1 MKIRQAKVSD
11 VHTIHSLIG
20 YYAEKKE
27 MLPRSINDLYENIQE
42 LFVVEDKNKVVG
54 CCALHVS
61 WEDLAEIKALAIA
74 QNYQH
79 KGLGTKLVLTCQDK
93 AKELDI
99 KKVFALTFKPDF
111 FARLGYTRISREK
124 LPHKIWGECVKCPL
138 FPDCGEI
145 PLIKDLSASTK
156 KSKKTTHTIK

>member
-1 MKIRQAKVSD
+1 MKIRSARVTD
-11 VHTIHSLIG
+11 VKTIHSLIG
-20 YYAEKKE
+20 FYAERKE
-27 MLPRSINDLYENIQE
+27 MLPRPINDLYENIQE
-42 LFVVEDKNKVVG
+42 FVIAEDKGKVIG

-79 KGLGTKLVLTCQDK
+79 KGVGTTLVLALQKK
-93 AKELDI
+93 AKELEI
-99 KKVFALTFKPDF
+99 HKTFALTFKPNF
-111 FARLGYTRISREK
+111 FERLGYKRILREK

-145 PLIKDLSASTK
+145 PLILDLTAEPK
-156 KSKKTTHTIK
+156 KKRSGRKA

>member
-1 MKIRQAKVSD
+1 MRLRHAKVSD
-11 VHTIHSLIG
+11 AKAMHALIG

-42 LFVVEDKNKVVG
+42 FVVIEDKNKIVG

-74 QNYQH
+74 NNYQK
-79 KGLGTKLVLTCQDK
+79 KGLGSKLVLECQRK
-93 AKELDI
+93 AKELGV
-99 KKVFALTFKPDF
+99 KKVFALTFKPGF
-111 FARLGYTRISREK
+111 FSKLGYTKITREE

-145 PLIKDLSASTK
+145 PLIKELSTD
-156 KSKKTTHTIK
+156 SKKRN